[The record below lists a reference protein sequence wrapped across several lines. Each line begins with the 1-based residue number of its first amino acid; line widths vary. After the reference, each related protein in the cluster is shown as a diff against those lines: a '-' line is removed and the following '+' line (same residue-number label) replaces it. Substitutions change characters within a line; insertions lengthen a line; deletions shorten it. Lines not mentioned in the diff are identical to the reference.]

1 VTLDKAG
8 SADDQA
14 VASHSSTASPT
25 TQPTKDLSSRTFRK
39 VMVVSDLFRVVR
51 VMKTRSRRFFFGVVL
66 SSPGPAVPSR
76 GAVTK
81 EIQTMRR
88 KIGFFLSSA
97 ILTLAL
103 GGSML
108 PAHASDGTSLVDC
121 VKNGGHASGKYCSG
135 GGDDGRLIV
144 A

>member
-1 VTLDKAG
+1 
-8 SADDQA
+8 
-14 VASHSSTASPT
+14 
-25 TQPTKDLSSRTFRK
+25 
-39 VMVVSDLFRVVR
+39 
-51 VMKTRSRRFFFGVVL
+51 
-66 SSPGPAVPSR
+66 
-76 GAVTK
+76 
-81 EIQTMRR
+81 MRR
-88 KIGFFLSSA
+88 KVGFFLSSA